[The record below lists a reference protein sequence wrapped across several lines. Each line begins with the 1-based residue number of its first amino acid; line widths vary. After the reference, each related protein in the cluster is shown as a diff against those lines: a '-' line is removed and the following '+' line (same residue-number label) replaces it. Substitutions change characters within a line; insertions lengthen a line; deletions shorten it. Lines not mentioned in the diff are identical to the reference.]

1 MSVNMD
7 EFDKNVDRA
16 KTGVRQATQFILKQ
30 FVELNTSLAG
40 PAAASGVA
48 ALGASA
54 LRLVP
59 AFTAVVVAAK
69 LVGDVI
75 TATKERLAEM
85 VEVAEKAQARGVSA
99 EFFQAFIFGAK
110 GAEDQIASFEAA
122 LANAFQA
129 TKPIL
134 NPDWTVWDQGITK
147 ISAIEKAIK
156 ETREL
161 FTTDQNFSGATAF
174 LGTKDQDTK
183 IRAVLLY
190 MTQLKDIGQEIAA
203 LDVGEKMFGSKF
215 IDDIR
220 TGKTSLESVK
230 RTLEEGSK
238 LSFISNENAKNA
250 KDLDDRLNEAYFTLN
265 DKFKPSIDD
274 IAAASLKVKEI
285 WTSIVEQIAA
295 VAGSSVNFS
304 GHDDAATF
312 GRFARPSS
320 VSGDESAGLNLARR
334 ADDNGFGGPVPLP
347 HRRPLDAPKPVAATP
362 DDSRDQFEI
371 SIDSITK
378 HIATLNADTA
388 AMFQNNAAKQQLRAE
403 FQALTA
409 IMRDEGEVTQAQID
423 KYEKLRQSMTAQ
435 QALTASGIVLTKEH
449 SEAFLSASAKVG
461 TAATAYDKAGES
473 LSRINSA
480 SSQLGSALSTAFADA
495 VVEGKKLNE
504 VFSSLIKTLEKA
516 AINSLFA
523 SFFNPAASGGLSSF
537 AKLVGFNAEGTDNW
551 RGGPT
556 WVGEKGPEIVNL
568 PRGAQVDSQRRRNE
582 IRRRKYHHRLPHRRL
597 RRRHR
602 HRDADPE
609 RAGGAHQ
616 GHRRPGQGHPERPEH
631 AVDGGQPMT
640 DIPLFPR
647 GCCAK
652 KAIAGICSASP
663 RRRARP
669 RDRRDDRPQRR
680 RRLLVLRDE
689 RYQPERPQG
698 HAGAGRDRQKISA
711 LLWRAV
717 RQVCDGGV
725 NLIVVPRNDA
735 LFRPWPAGVAHG

>member
-1 MSVNMD
+1 MSLNMD

-16 KTGVRQATQFILKQ
+16 KTGARQATQFILKQ

-99 EFFQAFIFGAK
+99 EFFQAFILAPRVRKIRSSFRGGAGEGVPGHQT
-110 GAEDQIASFEAA
+110 GAQPGLDG
-122 LANAFQA
+122 LG
-129 TKPIL
+129 PGL
-134 NPDWTVWDQGITK
+134 TK

-161 FTTDQNFSGATAF
+161 FTTDQNFSGAT
-174 LGTKDQDTK
+174 GVSRHQGSGHQDSRGAGLHDPAEGD
-183 IRAVLLY
+183 RA
-190 MTQLKDIGQEIAA
+190 GSRSPRRRRE
-203 LDVGEKMFGSKF
+203 DVWIEVRRRL
-215 IDDIR
+215 R
-220 TGKTSLESVK
+220 TGKTSIESIK
-230 RTLEEGSK
+230 RTIEDGSK
-238 LSFISNENAKNA
+238 TSIISNENARNA
-250 KDLDDRLNEAYFTLN
+250 KDLNDRLDEAYFTLHE
-265 DKFKPSIDD
+265 KFKPSVDD

-312 GRFARPSS
+312 GRFSRPSS

-347 HRRPLDAPKPVAATP
+347 RRRPIDAPKPPATAP

-435 QALTASGIVLTKEH
+435 QALTAAGIVLTKEH
-449 SEAFLSASAKVG
+449 SEAFLSASAKIG
-461 TAATAYDKAGES
+461 TAATAYDKAAEN
-473 LSRINSA
+473 LSKINSA
-480 SSQLGSALSTAFADA
+480 SAQFGSALSTAFADA
-495 VVEGKKLNE
+495 VVEGKNLNE
-504 VFSSLIKTLEKA
+504 VMGSLIKTLEKA

-523 SFFNPAASGGLSSF
+523 SFFNAPAAGGVSLF
-537 AKLVGFNAEGTDNW
+537 AGLLGLAITPKAPTTGAAAR
-551 RGGPT
+551 RGSAR
-556 WVGEKGPEIVNL
+556 
-568 PRGAQVDSQRRRNE
+568 RG
-582 IRRRKYHHRLPHRRL
+582 RRL
-597 RRRHR
+597 STC
-602 HRDADPE
+602 
-609 RAGGAHQ
+609 RA
-616 GHRRPGQGHPERPEH
+616 
-631 AVDGGQPMT
+631 
-640 DIPLFPR
+640 
-647 GCCAK
+647 
-652 KAIAGICSASP
+652 
-663 RRRARP
+663 
-669 RDRRDDRPQRR
+669 
-680 RRLLVLRDE
+680 VLRWCPTPSRRSLVAE
-689 RYQPERPQG
+689 IPP
-698 HAGAGRDRQKISA
+698 S
-711 LLWRAV
+711 
-717 RQVCDGGV
+717 
-725 NLIVVPRNDA
+725 PTTST
-735 LFRPWPAGVAHG
+735 PPAPTPAP